1 MSNPIQI
8 KSLRMTCESCPVQYE
23 GWTVDNRQIYIRYR
37 FGYLTV
43 SVGKVGDDEEF
54 AAVNGECVFSKR
66 MGGEYDGFLSSVDL
80 VKAIRGVVEWP
91 LQSQPKEQSG
101 REPDANETRSE

>member
-1 MSNPIQI
+1 MSSLIQI
-8 KSLRMTCESCPVQYE
+8 KSLRLTCESCPVQYE

-54 AAVNGECVFSKR
+54 AAVNGERVFRKR
-66 MGGEYDGFLSSVDL
+66 IGGEYDGYLSSVDL
-80 VKAIRGVVEWP
+80 VEAIRDVVEWP
-91 LQSQPKEQSG
+91 LHSSPRGAGS
-101 REPDANETRSE
+101 NSTRRL